1 MMHTKKN
8 FISLKAK
15 QVKSTECNSFLTASM
30 QLKSTLSIALIL
42 FYGSLIS
49 AQPAIQ
55 WQKTYG
61 GSSHDQLYSIQQT
74 TDGGYIS
81 VGVTTS
87 NNGDVF
93 GNHGGFEF
101 WVVKLTENGSIQWKK
116 AFGGSNNDWPY
127 SIQQTNDGGYIMSG
141 MTMSNNGNVS
151 GNHGD
156 RDGWVVKLNE
166 AGGIQWAKTLGG
178 SGPDEAWSVIQTSDG
193 GYIVAGSSGSNDG
206 DVTLNHGFYDV
217 WIVKLSEAGAIQW
230 QKSLGG
236 SNLDGAKS
244 IIQTADGGYILAGES
259 MSNDGNVSVNHGNT
273 DFWIVKIDEEGAIE
287 WEKSL
292 GGIGL
297 DVARSVCQLNDGSY
311 VVGGYVGSDVPG
323 HHGDLDYWVIKMS
336 NKGEVLWQKAYGGS
350 SIDQAFQ
357 IQKTTDGGVIVMGE
371 TQSVDGDVLDNDGGK
386 DIWVLKLN
394 DAGDIEWQKTL
405 GGTMA
410 EGGLSVGQ
418 TSDGG
423 YILGG
428 YTWSIDGDVT
438 GSINRGNS
446 DFWVVKLAPE
456 SVGTN
461 TSTPQAVA
469 LSLFPNPATHSINIQ
484 IPTTGPFTE
493 TTPNQAS
500 SPVLVTITDLLG
512 RECSTQ
518 TITNGGNV
526 NLATLPNG
534 FYLLTAT
541 TSTGQ
546 RFVGKFRKQE

>member
-1 MMHTKKN
+1 MKKN
-8 FISLKAK
+8 FNPSITEWVKPKLCSCLSPTSISLKA
-15 QVKSTECNSFLTASM
+15 TWRFA
-30 QLKSTLSIALIL
+30 STLLYMSFVA
-42 FYGSLIS
+42 SLS

-116 AFGGSNNDWPY
+116 SFGGSNNDWPY
-127 SIQQTNDGGYIMSG
+127 YIQQTNDGGYIMSG

-206 DVTLNHGFYDV
+206 DVTVNHGFNDV
-217 WIVKLSEAGAIQW
+217 WIVKLSEAGVIQW

-273 DFWIVKIDEEGAIE
+273 DFWIVKLNVEGAIE

-297 DVARSVCQLNDGSY
+297 DVARSVCQLNNGSY
-311 VVGGYVGSDVPG
+311 VVAGYVSSDVPG
-323 HHGDLDYWVIKMS
+323 YHGDLII
-336 NKGEVLWQKAYGGS
+336 G
-350 SIDQAFQ
+350 
-357 IQKTTDGGVIVMGE
+357 
-371 TQSVDGDVLDNDGGK
+371 
-386 DIWVLKLN
+386 
-394 DAGDIEWQKTL
+394 
-405 GGTMA
+405 
-410 EGGLSVGQ
+410 
-418 TSDGG
+418 
-423 YILGG
+423 
-428 YTWSIDGDVT
+428 
-438 GSINRGNS
+438 
-446 DFWVVKLAPE
+446 
-456 SVGTN
+456 
-461 TSTPQAVA
+461 
-469 LSLFPNPATHSINIQ
+469 
-484 IPTTGPFTE
+484 
-493 TTPNQAS
+493 
-500 SPVLVTITDLLG
+500 
-512 RECSTQ
+512 
-518 TITNGGNV
+518 
-526 NLATLPNG
+526 
-534 FYLLTAT
+534 
-541 TSTGQ
+541 
-546 RFVGKFRKQE
+546 